1 MRKIFALIGL
11 VALVALVF
19 VPLGCGQ
26 TFVTIYDSDQ
36 VGHTYWESLGYV
48 HPSAVS
54 TISGVASSFT
64 AELSGNVTSV
74 NVYLKKVGSPTG
86 YLRMGLATVSGT
98 VALDNALPDSFL
110 ANSTNDVDVS
120 SLSTTGAHYT
130 FTFAGTTA
138 LTAGTDYV
146 FYLTCLN
153 GTYDGATNYVRWSR
167 QNIEGIYDT
176 AAHYHNS
183 GWHVL
188 ATDYSMDLEVYGLYD
203 GATPT
208 PTPASGSGGDAE
220 MDALVNAILPWLVPL
235 LICLIP
241 ALLGYKFV
249 GELGFFIGLNV
260 GCILAY
266 VTLAGTAYAF
276 PLWGIILVGVMDVA
290 VVLMRR

>member
-26 TFVTIYDSDQ
+26 TFVTIYDSNQ
-36 VGHTYWESLGYV
+36 VGHTSWESFGYL

-54 TISGVASSFT
+54 TKSAQASCFVADAT
-64 AELSGNVTSV
+64 GNVTSV
-74 NVYLKKVGSPTG
+74 NLYMKRVGTPVG
-86 YLRMGLATVSGT
+86 YLRASLAAVSGSVSSDT
-98 VALDNALPDSFL
+98 ALPSTFL
-110 ANSTNDVDVS
+110 ANSTNDIDMGGL
-120 SLSTTGAHYT
+120 SLTGDHIT
-130 FTFAGTTA
+130 FTFAGTTE
-138 LTAGTDYV
+138 LTEGTEYAFYV
-146 FYLTCLN
+146 FVLN
-153 GTYDGATNYVRWSR
+153 TTYVSGEYVQWSR
-167 QNIEGIYDT
+167 QSVDAALDT
-176 AAHYHNS
+176 ASHYHNS
-183 GWHVL
+183 GWNAL
-188 ATDYSMDLEVYGLYD
+188 DTDYSMDLEVYGVYS

-208 PTPASGSGGDAE
+208 PAPTAAGTGDADIE
-220 MDALVNAILPWLVPL
+220 NLTAIILPWLVPL

-266 VTLAGTAYAF
+266 VTLAGTTYAF